1 MSRDT
6 IRSPPRR
13 VSLSGETLDGHD
25 NRLRDPLARCET
37 LELVRTLNTIEKPI
51 VKKRLLEM
59 VKSIATTL
67 SDE

>member
-1 MSRDT
+1 MSQDT
-6 IRSPPRR
+6 MRSPPRR
-13 VSLSGETLDGHD
+13 VSLSGETPDGHG
-25 NRLRDPLARCET
+25 NRLRDPLARRET
-37 LELVRTLNTIEKPI
+37 LELVQIYYTIEKPI